1 VIEIVMILI
10 ILEMKNVINVVV
22 DEVDDQMN
30 LVIDMKL
37 VMQLLSGI
45 RIIDIAVEVW
55 VMDLIVARI
64 TKVFYLIN
72 NINEK
77 FT

>member
-1 VIEIVMILI
+1 MIRI
-10 ILEMKNVINVVV
+10 IHEMKNVMNVVV
-22 DEVDDQMN
+22 DEVDDQMK

>member
-1 VIEIVMILI
+1 MILI

>member
-1 VIEIVMILI
+1 
-10 ILEMKNVINVVV
+10 MKNVMNVVV